1 MTARTPLDTY
11 QRQVL
16 GMSAYTAAIAL
27 VMIWKAIPC

>member
-1 MTARTPLDTY
+1 MSARTALDTY

-27 VMIWKAIPC
+27 VMIWKALTC